1 MELSSCQHG
10 FQHVARI
17 HGSVCLASAY
27 DGVQLID
34 KKDDPPVTV
43 LHFFQHC
50 LQPFLEFTPVLG
62 SRHQGSHVQGEDGL
76 LLQSFRHVPPDDPL
90 GQAFYHGSLAHA
102 RLADE
107 HRVVFSLP
115 GQDPDHIPD
124 LCVPADH
131 RIQLLIPGPLHQVG
145 TIFIQSIIGILRVV
159 AGHPLIA
166 PDRGQGLQEAVPC
179 DIHFPK
185 DGFHL
190 FVGVLDQS
198 QEKMFHRDILVSH
211 LLGFILRMDQGV
223 VQVLAYILAAS
234 LDLGPFSYG
243 LFRPVD
249 DQVLVDPHLLHQ
261 LQDQAVV
268 LSEER
273 VEQMLLLDLLV
284 AVLHGD
290 LLTVLNRLERFL
302 RKFIY
307 VHNIVLLY
315 RVMA

>member
-1 MELSSCQHG
+1 
-10 FQHVARI
+10 
-17 HGSVCLASAY
+17 
-27 DGVQLID
+27 
-34 KKDDPPVTV
+34 
-43 LHFFQHC
+43 
-50 LQPFLEFTPVLG
+50 
-62 SRHQGSHVQGEDGL
+62 
-76 LLQSFRHVPPDDPL
+76 
-90 GQAFYHGSLAHA
+90 
-102 RLADE
+102 
-107 HRVVFSLP
+107 
-115 GQDPDHIPD
+115 
-124 LCVPADH
+124 
-131 RIQLLIPGPLHQVG
+131 
-145 TIFIQSIIGILRVV
+145 
-159 AGHPLIA
+159 
-166 PDRGQGLQEAVPC
+166 
-179 DIHFPK
+179 
-185 DGFHL
+185 
-190 FVGVLDQS
+190 
-198 QEKMFHRDILVSH
+198 MFHRDILISH

-249 DQVLVDPHLLHQ
+249 DQVLVNPHLLHQ

-273 VEQMLLLDLLV
+273 VEQMLLFDLLI